1 MALKGYGDNIAAR
14 EAHVVGQEPRI
25 AALADSEMS
34 AEHRALVDEVRI
46 AAGAGSASEVP
57 EYMRLLVKHPDLFK
71 VNMETGTVLFLG
83 KIAPRERE
91 LAVLRI
97 GWLAGAPYEWGEH
110 VRISK
115 RYGVTDEEIE
125 RATIGSAAEGWSE
138 HDRAIV
144 RGAEELLSDFAL
156 SDATWETLAKSWN
169 EQQLIEFPAMVGA
182 YVVTAFIQNS
192 LRARL
197 APDNCGLTRR

>member
-1 MALKGYGDNIAAR
+1 
-14 EAHVVGQEPRI
+14 
-25 AALADSEMS
+25 
-34 AEHRALVDEVRI
+34 
-46 AAGAGSASEVP
+46 
-57 EYMRLLVKHPDLFK
+57 MRLLVKHPDLFK

-83 KIAPRERE
+83 KISPRERE
-91 LAVLRI
+91 LAVLRV

-125 RATIGSAAEGWSE
+125 RATIGSAAAGWSE

-144 RGAEELLSDFAL
+144 RGAEELLWDFAL
-156 SDATWETLAKSWN
+156 SDATWETLARSWN

-197 APDNCGLTRR
+197 APDNCGLTRRLPIGC